1 MESPR
6 SVCSEASNVSAAS
19 RVPASIAGASRDEL
33 QRKLLELLKRL
44 KARDAKIKE
53 GSARLQAGADQLAS
67 AQREVKRLRDEA
79 RDRDARWERE
89 LADLRAGAR
98 EAEEAKSLVA
108 SLKAGLEGMA
118 EERDAAYAKISE
130 GKENVSALEE
140 GLSLAQA
147 RAREAQA
154 RLSEV
159 EGEARRWREAAGRL
173 GELERGLGDRAEALA
188 LAEARRE
195 ALERQLADGRE
206 AMEAM
211 KAAHAEARDA
221 ARKRITDLEG
231 QVRDAMKGGE
241 AGGGLEAAKARVGE
255 LEGRAAALR
264 EGGGGGE
271 SGASAYVEELE
282 ARARERAEQCAEVEK
297 RLAEVQGKLEEQKRY
312 AEALQGTVESLQ
324 SQQQQLI
331 ASEKAANSQRGQ
343 KAAEIEQRGKKV
355 EADLQGQLQG
365 VKQKVAEAEERS
377 DEFRE
382 LTAERL
388 VAESPRKRL
397 DAKAHELE
405 VAAKSAVGKLEK
417 EGEQQKQLTR
427 ELGDHEAQQSAL
439 LEKSQSHEQQ
449 CIKLTEEL
457 ADCKKKFAAAAR
469 KMQQEQQNTMGELQT
484 RIKHL
489 EAEKARSSRL
499 EKEASAAEKLLKEA
513 RSTVHERSDAL
524 GSLQSQMEM
533 AKSECS
539 KLQGLLSEKEERV
552 QSLEGKLQSIVE
564 ELEAKSLEFTAERD
578 AWVAESKAAASKL
591 QVQLERKSH
600 ELVEARQEVDQ
611 LKEASEGD
619 KEKMKRGVVELKK
632 RLDRARKEEVEAAG
646 QRGRL
651 EAEIESLKRE
661 LNSARQEVEK
671 GAADLKEY
679 RARAHALLKEKEA
692 ELARLRLELES
703 QTKVDEGLEVIKAEL
718 EVVQVE
724 RDQFKAEVSESEGRF
739 QSHLDEIT
747 ADFQQ
752 QLDAKSGEALGY
764 RSAAIQAG
772 QEALQWKSQ
781 YMEAEQKL
789 ASLQEVAATAP
800 PPMPSTPPPQ
810 PTVDRQVSSLQKELQ
825 EIKSEFKAYKGTAEQ
840 LGEAKDG
847 ELSRLLEINA
857 ELRQQLKVSKTS
869 PIVPETPESN
879 VGEDDAAVGANPPDV
894 SDDFE
899 FGTFLNDHALA
910 APVTSPT
917 AQSTQETPV
926 AAMEGTIGDSQILA
940 LAQKQA
946 MRDEALSAAE
956 RRIKELE
963 SEVTELE
970 RELRLRQEQ
979 ESVLKAAVRDA
990 DRLRQQQEKIASAGS
1005 LDIEYL
1011 KNTVIK
1017 LMETG
1022 EAEVLLPVLS
1032 KLLGLSADEEAHCR
1046 GAIIALKESKTRTQ
1060 GKAFGLRQRQHG
1072 RPTSVEVGAEGRGAA
1087 EGSGGAPLS
1096 FLEEF
1101 MVDHS
1106 RDDEIAIGGKWKG
1119 PKSIKKRKR
1128 PEDSVSDSVEGNPYG
1143 LEFFGPEDFEALS
1156 PPDLLPPKSAR
1167 PSTEHPRIEEAKRII
1182 FDQMSHQA
1190 DEFLRQAKEQGSLSD
1205 ADIKELEAKLGA
1217 MDFAEWSS
1225 IDEHPFVFADLPDE
1239 GDCMERLQ
1247 AEGLSLVEQLNR
1259 RFRAPGYIWFEEDE
1273 HGMPVVKLAHRDGQ
1287 EVTVQLHGANITS
1300 WKRVDG
1306 EEAIFVRPDATF
1318 DTNVPLNSGTQF
1330 VFPQYGPGT
1339 LPKDGLVNNAF
1350 WEVVATEIGVDW
1362 IPDPAPAVIL
1372 RCSDTEETR
1381 KVWPHK
1387 FEIFYKI
1394 TIGEAD
1400 DFPSPI
1406 PSQAEIDETYKVDR
1420 SAEEEKPVKGPPAQP
1435 EEDADD
1441 DIKSLTGGKDKFPTQ
1456 LRMEITVKNLGDED
1470 MEFMCAL
1477 KPHFKVKDLC
1487 FHRMVVNTL
1496 GLCGKDFFDYTVT
1509 PGRPRLRADEWDHL
1523 YFGAG
1528 GRGIDRIYVD
1538 ASEGDLYFCPGDRVH
1553 YEFKL
1558 RDGFRDV
1565 VAWNPGDEDIET
1577 AMWARY
1583 CAVLSGAR
1591 IARPV
1596 RLKPGKEW
1604 YADQAIRFHQQYWR
1618 EPVFGYSED
1627 VPPPKFPDMDA
1638 LGDNDE

>member
-188 LAEARRE
+188 LAEARQE

-539 KLQGLLSEKEERV
+539 KLQ
-552 QSLEGKLQSIVE
+552 
-564 ELEAKSLEFTAERD
+564 
-578 AWVAESKAAASKL
+578 ESKAAASKL

-764 RSAAIQAG
+764 RSAAI
-772 QEALQWKSQ
+772 
-781 YMEAEQKL
+781 
-789 ASLQEVAATAP
+789 
-800 PPMPSTPPPQ
+800 
-810 PTVDRQVSSLQKELQ
+810 QKELQ